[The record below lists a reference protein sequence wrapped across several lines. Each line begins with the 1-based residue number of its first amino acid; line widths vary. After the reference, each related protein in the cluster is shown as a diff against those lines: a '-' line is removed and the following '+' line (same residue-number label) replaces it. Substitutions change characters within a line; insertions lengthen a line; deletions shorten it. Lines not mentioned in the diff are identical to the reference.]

1 MKTPNEIL
9 DERASQYG
17 KFHHNIIGVTQVSK
31 SIVMTDLIPDF
42 NTHWNGILTFG
53 PNMLALKMVRA
64 YAALQVGNLE
74 SYNDSIIDFFNYY
87 NLIVDEVV
95 SGDYFSIQF
104 KKNSYFSQDLVE
116 LTEEPTCI
124 ITAEESL
131 INSYIYDE
139 DLGLLDCIWTESF
152 VELMERIRNDEYSD
166 L

>member
-31 SIVMTDLIPDF
+31 AIVMTDLIPDF

-95 SGDYFSIQF
+95 SGDYFAIQF

-116 LTEEPTCI
+116 LTEDPTCAI
-124 ITAEESL
+124 MADESL

-139 DLGLLDCIWTESF
+139 DSGLSDCIWTESF